1 MEKERIRRTIL
12 CSGDRHRF
20 GYIGTRKLALTSFSV
35 WLFVSSI
42 FFAGADLM
50 AIEEARFTVLEK
62 DKEFELR
69 QYEPQ
74 IVAETLVEGNFE
86 EVGNQ
91 GFRRLFS
98 YISGINR
105 KSQSI
110 PMTAPV
116 TQEAKGVEITMAAPV
131 GQERVGKKWR
141 ITFLMP
147 SQYTMETLPIPLDP
161 NIGLKTIPGRLMATI
176 RYSGT
181 WSKKN
186 FGENETH
193 LRAWIAQHGLKPA
206 GEPVWARYNPPFT
219 PWFMRRNEILMPV
232 ERVQP

>member
-1 MEKERIRRTIL
+1 MRPW
-12 CSGDRHRF
+12 
-20 GYIGTRKLALTSFSV
+20 KLVLAAFPYVLFASSV
-35 WLFVSSI
+35 
-42 FFAGADLM
+42 FFAGNDVM

-91 GFRRLFS
+91 GFRLLFD
-98 YISGINR
+98 YISGNNQ
-105 KSQSI
+105 KTQSI

-116 TQEAKGVEITMAAPV
+116 TQEAGGVKITMTAPV
-131 GQERVGKKWR
+131 GQERAGEKWR

-147 SQYTMETLPIPLDP
+147 LQYTLEELSIPLDP
-161 NIGLKTIPGRLMATI
+161 NIGLKIIPGRLMATI

-181 WSKKN
+181 WSKIN
-186 FGENETH
+186 FQENETQ
-193 LRAWIAQHGLKPA
+193 LLAWIARHGLKPV
-206 GEPVWARYNPPFT
+206 GQPVWARYNPPFT
-219 PWFMRRNEILMPV
+219 PWFMRRNEVLIPV
-232 ERVQP
+232 HRVQP

>member
-1 MEKERIRRTIL
+1 MKKWNLVLTVF
-12 CSGDRHRF
+12 S
-20 GYIGTRKLALTSFSV
+20 LALFGSNV
-35 WLFVSSI
+35 LF
-42 FFAGADLM
+42 ARNHAM
-50 AIEEARFTVLEK
+50 AIEEARYTVLEK

-98 YISGINR
+98 YISGNNR
-105 KSQSI
+105 KTQSI

-116 TQEAKGVEITMAAPV
+116 TQEPAGVKIPMTAPV
-131 GQERVGKKWR
+131 GQERVGEKWR
-141 ITFLMP
+141 ITFLVP

-186 FGENETH
+186 FEENETH
-193 LRAWIAQHGLKPA
+193 LRAWITQHGLKPA

-219 PWFMRRNEILMPV
+219 PWFMRRNEILIPV
-232 ERVQP
+232 ERVRP

>member
-1 MEKERIRRTIL
+1 
-12 CSGDRHRF
+12 
-20 GYIGTRKLALTSFSV
+20 
-35 WLFVSSI
+35 
-42 FFAGADLM
+42 M
-50 AIEEARFTVLEK
+50 AIEEARFIVLEK

-74 IVAETLVEGNFE
+74 IVAETFVEGDFE

-98 YISGINR
+98 YISGNNR
-105 KSQSI
+105 KTQSI

-116 TQEAKGVEITMAAPV
+116 TQEAKGVEITMTAPV
-131 GQERVGKKWR
+131 GQERVGEKWR

-147 SQYTMETLPIPLDP
+147 SQFTMEMLPIPLDP
-161 NIGLKTIPGRLMATI
+161 NIRLKIIPGRLMATI

-186 FGENETH
+186 FQANETQ
-193 LRAWIAQHGLKPA
+193 LLTWIVQHGLKPG
-206 GEPVWARYNPPFT
+206 GEPVWARYNSPFT
-219 PWFMRRNEILMPV
+219 PWFMRRNEILIPV
-232 ERVQP
+232 ERIQP

>member
-1 MEKERIRRTIL
+1 MRPW
-12 CSGDRHRF
+12 
-20 GYIGTRKLALTSFSV
+20 KLVLAAFPYVLFASSV
-35 WLFVSSI
+35 
-42 FFAGADLM
+42 FFAGNDVM

-91 GFRRLFS
+91 GFRRLFD
-98 YISGINR
+98 YISGNNQ
-105 KSQSI
+105 KTQSI

-116 TQEAKGVEITMAAPV
+116 TQEVGGEKIPMTAPV
-131 GQERVGKKWR
+131 GQERTGEKWR

-147 SQYTMETLPIPLDP
+147 LHYTMEELPIPLDP
-161 NIGLKTIPGRLMATI
+161 NIGLKIIPGRLMATI

-186 FGENETH
+186 FQENETQ
-193 LRAWIAQHGLKPA
+193 LLAWIAQHGLKPV

-219 PWFMRRNEILMPV
+219 PWFMRRNEVLIPV

>member
-1 MEKERIRRTIL
+1 MRPW
-12 CSGDRHRF
+12 
-20 GYIGTRKLALTSFSV
+20 KLLLTAFSSV
-35 WLFVSSI
+35 LFASSVFLGRDAI
-42 FFAGADLM
+42 M
-50 AIEEARFTVLEK
+50 AIEEARFTVLER

-91 GFRRLFS
+91 GFRRLFD
-98 YISGINR
+98 YISGKNQ
-105 KSQSI
+105 KTQSI

-116 TQEAKGVEITMAAPV
+116 TQEVGGEKIPMTAPV
-131 GQERVGKKWR
+131 GQERTGEKWR

-147 SQYTMETLPIPLDP
+147 LHYTMEELPIPLDP
-161 NIGLKTIPGRLMATI
+161 NIGLKIIPGRLMATI

-186 FGENETH
+186 FQENETQ
-193 LRAWIAQHGLKPA
+193 LLAWIAQHGLKPV

-219 PWFMRRNEILMPV
+219 PWFMRRNEVLIPV

>member
-1 MEKERIRRTIL
+1 MR
-12 CSGDRHRF
+12 SW
-20 GYIGTRKLALTSFSV
+20 KLVLTAFPSM
-35 WLFVSSI
+35 LFASI
-42 FFAGADLM
+42 VFFAGNDVM

-62 DKEFELR
+62 DKEFEVR

-86 EVGNQ
+86 EAGSE
-91 GFRRLFS
+91 GFRRLFA
-98 YISGINR
+98 YISGNNQ
-105 KSQSI
+105 KTQSI

-116 TQEAKGVEITMAAPV
+116 TQETGGVKITMTAPV
-131 GQERVGKKWR
+131 GQERVGEKWR

-147 SQYTMETLPIPLDP
+147 PEYTMETLPIPLDP
-161 NIGLKTIPGRLMATI
+161 NIGLKIIPGRLLGAI

-186 FGENETH
+186 FQENETK
-193 LRAWIAQHGLKPA
+193 LLAWVAQQGLKPV
-206 GEPVWARYNPPFT
+206 GQPVWARYNPPFT
-219 PWFMRRNEILMPV
+219 PWFMRRNEVLIPV

>member
-1 MEKERIRRTIL
+1 MEKVGRAIL
-12 CSGDRHRF
+12 RFRDGHRY
-20 GYIGTRKLALTSFSV
+20 GYIRSWKLVLTAFSF
-35 WLFVSSI
+35 WLFVSGI
-42 FFAGADLM
+42 FWGRNDVM
-50 AIEEARFTVLEK
+50 AIEEARFKVLEK
-62 DKEFELR
+62 DKECELR

-98 YISGINR
+98 YISWNNR
-105 KSQSI
+105 KSQFI

-116 TQEAKGVEITMAAPV
+116 TQEAKGVEITMTAPV
-131 GQERVGKKWR
+131 GQERVGERWR

-147 SQYTMETLPIPLDP
+147 FQYIMETLPTPLDP

-186 FGENETH
+186 FEENETH

-219 PWFMRRNEILMPV
+219 PWFLRRNEILIPV
-232 ERVQP
+232 ERVQF

>member
-1 MEKERIRRTIL
+1 ML
-12 CSGDRHRF
+12 FSGDSHRF
-20 GYIGTRKLALTSFSV
+20 KHMGSWKLDLIAFFL
-35 WLFVSSI
+35 LLLVSSLI
-42 FFAGADLM
+42 FARTHVM
-50 AIEEARFTVLEK
+50 AIEEARFIVLEK

-74 IVAETLVEGNFE
+74 IVAETFVEGDFE

-98 YISGINR
+98 YISGNNR
-105 KSQSI
+105 KTQSI

-116 TQEAKGVEITMAAPV
+116 TQEAKGVEITMTAPV
-131 GQERVGKKWR
+131 GQERVGEKWR

-147 SQYTMETLPIPLDP
+147 SQFTMETLPIPLDP
-161 NIGLKTIPGRLMATI
+161 NIRLKIIPGRLMATI

-186 FGENETH
+186 FQANETQ
-193 LRAWIAQHGLKPA
+193 LLTWIAQHGLKPG

-219 PWFMRRNEILMPV
+219 PWFMRRNEILIPV
-232 ERVQP
+232 ERIQP

>member
-1 MEKERIRRTIL
+1 MEKERARRTIL
-12 CSGDRHRF
+12 CLGDRHRF
-20 GYIGTRKLALTSFSV
+20 RYMGTPKLAVTSFSV

-42 FFAGADLM
+42 LFAGADVM

-69 QYEPQ
+69 QYELQ

-98 YISGINR
+98 YISGNNR
-105 KSQSI
+105 KTQSI

-116 TQEAKGVEITMAAPV
+116 TQEAGGVKMTMTAPV
-131 GQERVGKKWR
+131 GQERVGEKWR

-147 SQYTMETLPIPLDP
+147 FQYTMETLPIPLDP
-161 NIGLKTIPGRLMATI
+161 DIELKIIPGRLLAAI

-186 FGENETH
+186 FQKNETR
-193 LRAWIAQHGLKPA
+193 LQAWIGQHGLKPV
-206 GEPVWARYNPPFT
+206 GEPIWARYNPPFT
-219 PWFMRRNEILMPV
+219 PWFMRRNEVLIPV
-232 ERVQP
+232 ERGQP

>member
-1 MEKERIRRTIL
+1 MGKKTML
-12 CSGDRHRF
+12 LPGDSHRF
-20 GYIGTRKLALTSFSV
+20 KNMGSWKLALIAFSLV
-35 WLFVSSI
+35 LLVSSLI
-42 FFAGADLM
+42 FSRTHVM

-74 IVAETLVEGNFE
+74 IVAETSVEGDFE

-98 YISGINR
+98 YISGNNR
-105 KSQSI
+105 KTQSI
-110 PMTAPV
+110 RMTAPV
-116 TQEAKGVEITMAAPV
+116 TQEAKGVEITMTAPV
-131 GQERVGKKWR
+131 GQERVGEKWR

-161 NIGLKTIPGRLMATI
+161 RIGLKTIPGRLMATI

-186 FGENETH
+186 FEENETH

-219 PWFMRRNEILMPV
+219 PWFLRRNEILIPV
-232 ERVQP
+232 ERVQF

>member
-1 MEKERIRRTIL
+1 MKPWKLLLTAFSSVLFASSVFLR
-12 CSGDRHRF
+12 GD
-20 GYIGTRKLALTSFSV
+20 AV
-35 WLFVSSI
+35 
-42 FFAGADLM
+42 M
-50 AIEEARFTVLEK
+50 AIEEARFTVLER

-91 GFRRLFS
+91 GFRRLFD
-98 YISGINR
+98 YISGNNQ
-105 KSQSI
+105 KTQSI

-116 TQEAKGVEITMAAPV
+116 TQEVGGEKIPMTAPV
-131 GQERVGKKWR
+131 GQERTGEKWR

-147 SQYTMETLPIPLDP
+147 LHYTMEELPIPLDP
-161 NIGLKTIPGRLMATI
+161 NIGLKIIPGRLMATI

-186 FGENETH
+186 FQENETQ
-193 LRAWIAQHGLKPA
+193 LLAWIAQHGLKPV

-219 PWFMRRNEILMPV
+219 PWFMRRNEVLIPV

>member
-1 MEKERIRRTIL
+1 MR
-12 CSGDRHRF
+12 SW
-20 GYIGTRKLALTSFSV
+20 KLVQIASSFLLFASSV
-35 WLFVSSI
+35 
-42 FFAGADLM
+42 FFAGDDVM

-74 IVAETLVEGNFE
+74 IVAETLVEGNFD

-91 GFRRLFS
+91 GFRRLFA
-98 YISGINR
+98 YISGNNQ
-105 KSQSI
+105 KTQSI
-110 PMTAPV
+110 PMAAPV
-116 TQEAKGVEITMAAPV
+116 TQEAGGVKIPMTAPV
-131 GQERVGKKWR
+131 GQERVGEKWR

-147 SQYTMETLPIPLDP
+147 LQYTMETLPIPLDS
-161 NIGLKTIPGRLMATI
+161 NIGLKIIPGRLMAAI

-186 FGENETH
+186 FQENETQ
-193 LRAWIAQHGLKPA
+193 LLAWIAQHGLKPV

-219 PWFMRRNEILMPV
+219 PWFMRRNEVLIPV
-232 ERVQP
+232 ERV

>member
-1 MEKERIRRTIL
+1 MR
-12 CSGDRHRF
+12 SW
-20 GYIGTRKLALTSFSV
+20 KLVLAAFSSV
-35 WLFVSSI
+35 LFAASV
-42 FFAGADLM
+42 FFAGNEVM
-50 AIEEARFTVLEK
+50 GVEEARFTVLEK

-69 QYEPQ
+69 QYETQ

-91 GFRRLFS
+91 GFRRLFA
-98 YISGINR
+98 YISGNNQ
-105 KSQSI
+105 KTQSI

-116 TQEAKGVEITMAAPV
+116 TQEAGGVKITMTAPV
-131 GQERVGKKWR
+131 GQERVGEKWR

-147 SQYTMETLPIPLDP
+147 SQFTMETLPIPLDP
-161 NIGLKTIPGRLMATI
+161 NIRLKIIPGRLMATI

-186 FGENETH
+186 FQANETQ
-193 LRAWIAQHGLKPA
+193 LLTWIAQHGLKPG

-219 PWFMRRNEILMPV
+219 PWFMRRNEILIPV
-232 ERVQP
+232 ERIQP

>member
-1 MEKERIRRTIL
+1 MRPW
-12 CSGDRHRF
+12 
-20 GYIGTRKLALTSFSV
+20 KLLLTAFSSV
-35 WLFVSSI
+35 LFASSVFLGRDAI
-42 FFAGADLM
+42 M
-50 AIEEARFTVLEK
+50 AIEEARFTVLER

-91 GFRRLFS
+91 GFRRLFD
-98 YISGINR
+98 YISGKNQ
-105 KSQSI
+105 KTQSI

-116 TQEAKGVEITMAAPV
+116 TQEVGGEKIPMTAPV
-131 GQERVGKKWR
+131 GQERTGEKWR

-147 SQYTMETLPIPLDP
+147 PHYTMEELPIPLDP
-161 NIGLKTIPGRLMATI
+161 NIGLKIIPGRLMATI

-186 FGENETH
+186 FQENETQ
-193 LRAWIAQHGLKPA
+193 LLAWIAQHGLKPV

-219 PWFMRRNEILMPV
+219 PWVMRRNEVLIPV

>member
-1 MEKERIRRTIL
+1 MRPW
-12 CSGDRHRF
+12 
-20 GYIGTRKLALTSFSV
+20 KLVLAAFPYVLFASSV
-35 WLFVSSI
+35 
-42 FFAGADLM
+42 FFAGNDVM

-91 GFRRLFS
+91 GFRRLFD
-98 YISGINR
+98 YISGNNQ
-105 KSQSI
+105 KTQSI

-116 TQEAKGVEITMAAPV
+116 TQEAGGVKITMTAPV
-131 GQERVGKKWR
+131 GQERAGEKWR

-147 SQYTMETLPIPLDP
+147 LQYTLEELSIFLDL
-161 NIGLKTIPGRLMATI
+161 NIGLKIIPGRLMATI

-186 FGENETH
+186 FRENETQ
-193 LRAWIAQHGLKPA
+193 LLAWIAQHGLKPV
-206 GEPVWARYNPPFT
+206 GEPVWARYDSPFT
-219 PWFMRRNEILMPV
+219 PWFMRRNEVLISV